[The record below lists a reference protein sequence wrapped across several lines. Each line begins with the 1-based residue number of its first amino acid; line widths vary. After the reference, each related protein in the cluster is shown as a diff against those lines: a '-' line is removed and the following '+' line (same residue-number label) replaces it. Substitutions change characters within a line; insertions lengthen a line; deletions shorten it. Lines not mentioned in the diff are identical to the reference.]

1 MQIYDY
7 LISIAAIKR
16 FQGSY
21 GSTLVA
27 QGAFSAY
34 DTQAV
39 REAGGWEQCAGED
52 IVLTYRLLAQGRLS
66 LYERAP
72 SDIPRCRTPCGD
84 YAASG

>member
-1 MQIYDY
+1 MRCKRCRYTII

-34 DTQAV
+34 DTDAV
-39 REAGGWEQCAGED
+39 RRAGGWEQCAGED
-52 IVLTYRLLAQGRLS
+52 
-66 LYERAP
+66 
-72 SDIPRCRTPCGD
+72 RCV
-84 YAASG
+84 